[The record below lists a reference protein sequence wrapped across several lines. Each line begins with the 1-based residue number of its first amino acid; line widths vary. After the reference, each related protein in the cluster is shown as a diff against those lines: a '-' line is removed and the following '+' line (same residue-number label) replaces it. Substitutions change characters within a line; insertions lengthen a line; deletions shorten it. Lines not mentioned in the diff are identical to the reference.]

1 MKRDIFEVTEDFAG
15 ELFELIDLPLVDDSD
30 RFVVSHIS
38 CSMSLEH
45 WQAMLQLLMNGLL
58 PSALVIHRAQFE
70 ALLRSIW
77 VLYAANDGQ
86 IDKLSAVVT
95 TESEQNAKNLP
106 QVAEMMDALQKKAPP
121 QAYDALNRF
130 KEHSWKALNSYTHAG
145 IHPIAR
151 HAKGYPVRLLEDV
164 TKNANA
170 VAVVSAMQAVVLAG
184 EQPLQSKI
192 FSVAEKYPD
201 CMPPIL

>member
-1 MKRDIFEVTEDFAG
+1 MKRDIFEATEDFAG

-77 VLYAANDGQ
+77 VLYAANEGQ

-95 TESEQNAKNLP
+95 AESEQNAKNLP
-106 QVAEMMDALQKKAPP
+106 QVVEMMDALQKKAPP

-130 KEHSWKALNSYTHAG
+130 KEHSWKALNSYAHAG

-151 HAKGYPVRLLEDV
+151 HADGYPVRLLEDV
-164 TKNANA
+164 AKNANG

-184 EQPLQSKI
+184 DQPLQSEILK
-192 FSVAEKYPD
+192 VAEKYPE
-201 CMPPIL
+201 CMPPRL